1 MKALETAKSRKDSQP
16 SVESTVEGRSKK
28 RKHASPTGP
37 GHEQARMTETPRKSA
52 KDVFATPS
60 RPRTTEAP
68 TPAPANHPSELDPY
82 DSPTAIRR
90 LFSPS
95 VHRQDQQPQTP
106 LKAAVG
112 PTPQRDG
119 KALGLFD
126 LLSES
131 GGSTATPSAKR
142 VASVQENAV
151 QTPSRR
157 KGMETITE
165 ENEEEQ
171 EEDTP
176 RGGRTP
182 MSGKKLYLENL
193 FATPTTLK
201 YAAMVEDENERR
213 VPFPNLK
220 AAAAASDEKGSGKKG
235 VMAGSDTP
243 SFLRRSNGGRSY
255 NALGPA
261 SGELSPIAARKTRP
275 FVGRGLSALVQGL
288 RDMEEERLEEDL
300 DVLRELEADQAAMQE
315 KESEAADAQPQV
327 KLRGRLGKRPFKK
340 KGQKRT
346 TRRVHMK
353 PVVVPK
359 SQKKQPSPELDDDN
373 NDDDD
378 DDDEDKGEESEF
390 VESDG

>member
-1 MKALETAKSRKDSQP
+1 
-16 SVESTVEGRSKK
+16 
-28 RKHASPTGP
+28 
-37 GHEQARMTETPRKSA
+37 MTETPRKSA
-52 KDVFATPS
+52 KDLFATPS
-60 RPRTTEAP
+60 RPRTTE
-68 TPAPANHPSELDPY
+68 APANHPSELDPY
-82 DSPTAIRR
+82 DSPTALRR

-95 VHRQDQQPQTP
+95 VHRKDQQPQTP

-157 KGMETITE
+157 KGMETIAE

-201 YAAMVEDENERR
+201 YAAMVEDEDDRR

-220 AAAAASDEKGSGKKG
+220 AASDDKGSAKKG

-261 SGELSPIAARKTRP
+261 AGELSPIAARKTRP
-275 FVGRGLSALVQGL
+275 FVGKGLSSLVQGL
-288 RDMEEERLEEDL
+288 RDMEEERLEDDL

-315 KESEAADAQPQV
+315 KEEEEAAAGQSQA
-327 KLRGRLGKRPFKK
+327 KFRGKRPFKK

-353 PVVVPK
+353 PVVAPK
-359 SQKKQPSPELDDDN
+359 SQKKEPTPEP
-373 NDDDD
+373 DDDD
-378 DDDEDKGEESEF
+378 DDDDDDNEGEESEF

>member
-1 MKALETAKSRKDSQP
+1 MKALETAKSRKSRQS
-16 SVESTVEGRSKK
+16 SVESTAEEQPKK
-28 RKHASPTGP
+28 RKHASPSGP
-37 GHEQARMTETPRKSA
+37 GHEQAHLTDTPRKST

-68 TPAPANHPSELDPY
+68 TNHPSELDPY
-82 DSPTAIRR
+82 DSPTALRR

-95 VHRQDQQPQTP
+95 AHRQDQQPQTP

-119 KALGLFD
+119 KSLGLFD

-151 QTPSRR
+151 QTPSKR
-157 KGMETITE
+157 KGMDTITE

-171 EEDTP
+171 EEEDTP

-201 YAAMVEDENERR
+201 YAAMVEDEHECRL
-213 VPFPNLK
+213 PFPNLK
-220 AAAAASDEKGSGKKG
+220 PAAAATDEKGSAKKG

-261 SGELSPIAARKTRP
+261 AGELSPIAARKTRP

-288 RDMEEERLEEDL
+288 RDMEEERLEDDL
-300 DVLRELEADQAAMQE
+300 DVLRELEADQAAMQD
-315 KESEAADAQPQV
+315 KESETADDQSQFKP
-327 KLRGRLGKRPFKK
+327 RGKRPFKK
-340 KGQKRT
+340 RGQKRT
-346 TRRVHMK
+346 TRRVRMK

-359 SQKKQPSPELDDDN
+359 SQKKKQPSPGL
-373 NDDDD
+373 D
-378 DDDEDKGEESEF
+378 DDDEEEEEEEVSEF